1 LFRPFLFTVI
11 RKYPPTIWLFETE
24 RALIPK
30 GPTNNLKKMLALR
43 RQEKMSWF
51 QQPKSKGK
59 ENLLVLHPPTFNHC
73 KASGLN
79 HNNKTTMNSGSG
91 IQELMAAETRASQI
105 VAEARI
111 GGFSL
116 CRRRGVEFCALVG
129 AGSKRVQGV
138 SRSLL

>member
-1 LFRPFLFTVI
+1 
-11 RKYPPTIWLFETE
+11 
-24 RALIPK
+24 
-30 GPTNNLKKMLALR
+30 
-43 RQEKMSWF
+43 
-51 QQPKSKGK
+51 
-59 ENLLVLHPPTFNHC
+59 
-73 KASGLN
+73 
-79 HNNKTTMNSGSG
+79 
-91 IQELMAAETRASQI
+91 MAAETRASQI